1 MLMILV
7 KVMIFNSIRKKS
19 FFQKFK
25 EWGHQVRLGMVY
37 SIVMKYI
44 YNIYNINIY
53 MCKYLYI

>member
-7 KVMIFNSIRKKS
+7 KVMIFNSIRKNF

-53 MCKYLYI
+53 V